1 MIRHLHD
8 VAGLE
13 ALEQIA
19 REHDVDIVARG
30 GLARRLFVLSM
41 REPDLTGPDL
51 FDLLPFTA
59 DIDLTHT
66 GAPELTSRIMRAIR
80 HAVPMAECFRWD
92 LRSAADA
99 GDAAEARAYGPL
111 VPIHAVT
118 LGVRAGFDDPERARD
133 DVDAGR
139 HRYSRN
145 PNYRNAPRYLE
156 GRDLEVFGAL
166 RYLRT
171 VLEDDTISDEVAE
184 VVRPTFQDA
193 INLDTL
199 GRLQE
204 SVFLRTRLHRLLKAV
219 TVEARTAYHR
229 AAVGASGLRGFI
241 DYIEGVEPSREAG
254 GQSAGVPPGTSPA
267 SPGGV
272 HHAPFHAD
280 LDLLPRRGLTSS
292 ANIRG
297 DLYRLPPQ
305 IGFMS
310 PTLTGAFSQN
320 FTPVH
325 LLKSRAMQTPGVHP
339 LRVSS
344 WVPVVPG
351 DSRDPRM
358 DDGVANEMIHF
369 ALVADGDAN
378 DPAASLAPA
387 DEDIGVTMLFYRGLI
402 PGTIEVATPLATCV
416 SRPYQFDD
424 GRVSILRCFRAAC
437 GSLLDRMTRSEEGGT
452 LYVAFVISAR
462 SVQEQDPET
471 EALTP
476 ITLVGREDYD
486 ERLVTS

>member
-19 REHDVDIVARG
+19 RQHDVDIIASG
-30 GLARRLFVLSM
+30 GLARRLFVISM
-41 REPDLTGPDL
+41 REPGLTAADL
-51 FDLLPFTA
+51 FDLVPFTA
-59 DIDLTHT
+59 DIDLMHT
-66 GAPELTSRIMRAIR
+66 GAPEQTSRIMRAIR
-80 HAVPMAECFRWD
+80 RAVPMAECFRWD
-92 LRSAADA
+92 LRSATEAGDA
-99 GDAAEARAYGPL
+99 GDARAYAPL

-145 PNYRNAPRYLE
+145 PNYRNSPRYLE

-171 VLEDDTISDEVAE
+171 VLEDDTISDEVAD

-193 INLDTL
+193 LSLDTL

-204 SVFLRTRLHRLLKAV
+204 SVLLRTRLHRLLKAV
-219 TVEARTAYHR
+219 TIEARTAYQR
-229 AAVGASGLRGFI
+229 AAVGAAGLREFI
-241 DYIEGVEPSREAG
+241 DYIEGVESSREAG
-254 GQSAGVPPGTSPA
+254 GPNSGAAAESSPA

-280 LDLLPRRGLTSS
+280 LDLMPRRALTSS

-297 DLYRLPPQ
+297 DLYRIPPQ

-310 PTLTGAFSQN
+310 PTPTGAFSQQ

-325 LLKSRAMQTPGVHP
+325 LLRSRAMQTPGVHP

-351 DSRDPRM
+351 DSRDALM

-369 ALVADGDAN
+369 ALVTDGDAN
-378 DPAASLAPA
+378 EPARSPA
-387 DEDIGVTMLFYRGLI
+387 DEDIGVTMLFYRATI
-402 PGTIEVATPLATCV
+402 TGTIEVAAPLATCV

-424 GRVSILRCFRAAC
+424 GTVSILRCFRAAC
-437 GSLLDRMTRSEEGGT
+437 GSLLDRMTRSDEGGT
-452 LYVAFVISAR
+452 LHVAFVISAR
-462 SVQEQDPET
+462 SVQEQDPDT

>member
-19 REHDVDIVARG
+19 REHDVDIIARG
-30 GLARRLFVLSM
+30 GLARRLFVLSV
-41 REPDLTGPDL
+41 REPELTGPDL
-51 FDLLPFTA
+51 FDLVPFTA
-59 DIDLTHT
+59 DIDLMHT

-80 HAVPMAECFRWD
+80 RAVPMAECFRWD
-92 LRSAADA
+92 LRSAAEA
-99 GDAAEARAYGPL
+99 GDAREARAYGPL

-139 HRYSRN
+139 HRYLRN
-145 PNYRNAPRYLE
+145 PSYRNAPRYLE

-171 VLEDDTISDEVAE
+171 VLEDDTMSDEVVD

-199 GRLQE
+199 GRLQD
-204 SVFLRTRLHRLLKAV
+204 SVYLRTRLHRLLKSV
-219 TVEARTAYHR
+219 TVEARTAYQR
-229 AAVGASGLRGFI
+229 AAVGASGMRGFI
-241 DYIEGVEPSREAG
+241 DYIEGVEPGRETG
-254 GQSAGVPPGTSPA
+254 GPGGGTASERSPSA
-267 SPGGV
+267 PGGV
-272 HHAPFHAD
+272 HFAPFHAD
-280 LDLLPRRGLTSS
+280 LDLLPRRALTSS

-297 DLYRLPPQ
+297 DLYRIPPQ
-305 IGFMS
+305 IGFTS
-310 PTLTGAFSQN
+310 PTLTGAFSQH

-325 LLKSRAMQTPGVHP
+325 LLRSRAMQAPGVQP

-351 DSRDPRM
+351 DSRDPPM

-369 ALVADGDAN
+369 ALVAAGDAT
-378 DPAASLAPA
+378 DPVASLA
-387 DEDIGVTMLFYRGLI
+387 DEDIGVTMLFYRATI
-402 PGTIEVATPLATCV
+402 TGTIEVAAPLATCV

-424 GRVSILRCFRAAC
+424 GTVSILRCFRAAC

-462 SVQEQDPET
+462 SVQEQDPKT
-471 EALTP
+471 EALAP

>member
-13 ALEQIA
+13 ALERIA
-19 REHDVDIVARG
+19 REHDVDIIARG
-30 GLARRLFVLSM
+30 GLARRLFVLSV
-41 REPDLTGPDL
+41 RAPELTSPDL
-51 FDLLPFTA
+51 FDLVPFTA
-59 DIDLTHT
+59 DIDLVHT
-66 GAPELTSRIMRAIR
+66 GPPEQTSRIMRAIR
-80 HAVPMAECFRWD
+80 RAVPMAECFRWD
-92 LRSAADA
+92 LRSAAEA
-99 GDAAEARAYGPL
+99 GDAGEARAYGPL

-118 LGVRAGFDDPERARD
+118 LGVRAGFGDPERAHD

-139 HRYSRN
+139 HRYLRN
-145 PNYRNAPRYLE
+145 PSYRNAPRYLD
-156 GRDLEVFGAL
+156 GRDLEVFGAV

-171 VLEDDTISDEVAE
+171 VLEDDTISDEVAD
-184 VVRPTFQDA
+184 VLRPTFQDA
-193 INLDTL
+193 ISLDTL

-204 SVFLRTRLHRLLKAV
+204 SVYLRMRLHRLLKSV
-219 TVEARTAYHR
+219 TVEARTAYQR
-229 AAVGASGLRGFI
+229 AAVGASGLRTFI
-241 DYIEGVEPSREAG
+241 DYVDGVEPGREPGSPGA
-254 GQSAGVPPGTSPA
+254 ATPPERSPTT
-267 SPGGV
+267 PGGV
-272 HHAPFHAD
+272 HHAPFRAD
-280 LDLLPRRGLTSS
+280 LDLLPRHALSSS

-310 PTLTGAFSQN
+310 PTLTGAFSQQ

-325 LLKSRAMQTPGVHP
+325 LLRSRAMQTPGVNP

-351 DSRDPRM
+351 ESRDPPM

-369 ALVADGDAN
+369 ALVADGDASH
-378 DPAASLAPA
+378 AVTSPA
-387 DEDIGVTMLFYRGLI
+387 DEDIGVTMLFYRATI
-402 PGTIEVATPLATCV
+402 TGTIEVAAPLATCV

-424 GRVSILRCFRAAC
+424 GTVSILRCFRVAC

-452 LYVAFVISAR
+452 LHVAFVISAR

-471 EALTP
+471 EVLTP

>member
-19 REHDVDIVARG
+19 REHDVDIIARG
-30 GLARRLFVLSM
+30 GLARRLFVLSV
-41 REPDLTGPDL
+41 RQPDLTTPDL
-51 FDLLPFTA
+51 FELVPFTA
-59 DIDLTHT
+59 DIDLMHT

-80 HAVPMAECFRWD
+80 RAVPMAECFRWD
-92 LRSAADA
+92 LRSAAEA
-99 GDAAEARAYGPL
+99 GDAGEARAYGPL
-111 VPIHAVT
+111 VPIDAVT

-145 PNYRNAPRYLE
+145 PNYRNSPRYLE

-171 VLEDDTISDEVAE
+171 VLEDDTISDEVAD

-193 INLDTL
+193 IGLDTL

-204 SVFLRTRLHRLLKAV
+204 SVFLRARLHRLLKAI
-219 TVEARTAYHR
+219 TVEARTSYHR
-229 AAVGASGLRGFI
+229 SAVGASGLRGFV
-241 DYIEGVEPSREAG
+241 DYVEGVEPSREG
-254 GQSAGVPPGTSPA
+254 GGPSAVASPESPRP

-272 HHAPFHAD
+272 HHAPFRAD
-280 LDLLPRRGLTSS
+280 LDLLPRRALTSS

-297 DLYRLPPQ
+297 DLYRIPPQ

-310 PTLTGAFSQN
+310 PTPTGAFSQH
-320 FTPVH
+320 FTPIH
-325 LLKSRAMQTPGVHP
+325 LLRSRAMQTPGVHP
-339 LRVSS
+339 LRVST

-351 DSRDPRM
+351 DSRDARM

-369 ALVADGDAN
+369 ALVDDGEAS
-378 DPAASLAPA
+378 DPATSPA
-387 DEDIGVTMLFYRGLI
+387 DEDIGVTMLFYRATI
-402 PGTIEVATPLATCV
+402 TGTIEVAAPLATCV

-424 GRVSILRCFRAAC
+424 GTVSILRCFRAAC
-437 GSLLDRMTRSEEGGT
+437 GSLLDRMTRSDEGGT
-452 LYVAFVISAR
+452 LHVGFVVSAR
-462 SVQEQDPET
+462 SVQEQDPDT

-476 ITLVGREDYD
+476 ITVVGREDFD

>member
-19 REHDVDIVARG
+19 REHDVDIIARG
-30 GLARRLFVLSM
+30 GLARRLFVLSV
-41 REPDLTGPDL
+41 REPDVTAPDL
-51 FDLLPFTA
+51 FDLVPFTA
-59 DIDLTHT
+59 DIDLMHT

-80 HAVPMAECFRWD
+80 RAVPMAECFRWD
-92 LRSAADA
+92 LRAAGEA
-99 GDAAEARAYGPL
+99 GDAGETRAYGPL

-118 LGVRAGFDDPERARD
+118 LGVRAGFDDPARARD

-139 HRYSRN
+139 HRYLRN
-145 PNYRNAPRYLE
+145 PSYRNAPRYLD

-171 VLEDDTISDEVAE
+171 VLEDDTITDEVAD

-193 INLDTL
+193 INLDTV

-204 SVFLRTRLHRLLKAV
+204 SVYLRTRLHRLLKAV
-219 TVEARTAYHR
+219 TVEARTAYQR

-241 DYIEGVEPSREAG
+241 DYIEGVEPSGAAG
-254 GQSAGVPPGTSPA
+254 GTGAGTAPEKLPA
-267 SPGGV
+267 TPGGV

-280 LDLLPRRGLTSS
+280 LELLPRRALTSS

-297 DLYRLPPQ
+297 DLYRIPPQ

-310 PTLTGAFSQN
+310 TTLTGAFSQHL
-320 FTPVH
+320 TPVH
-325 LLKSRAMQTPGVHP
+325 LLRSRAMQTPGVQP

-344 WVPVVPG
+344 WVPVVAG
-351 DSRDPRM
+351 DSREAPM
-358 DDGVANEMIHF
+358 DDGVANEMVHF
-369 ALVADGDAN
+369 ALVAAGDAT
-378 DPAASLAPA
+378 DPVASLA
-387 DEDIGVTMLFYRGLI
+387 DEDIGVTMLFYRATI
-402 PGTIEVATPLATCV
+402 TGTIEVAAPLATCV

-424 GRVSILRCFRAAC
+424 GTVSILRCFRAAC

-471 EALTP
+471 ESLAP